1 LKGKGLFCREGSRL
15 KKFNVDQKIRIPPK
29 LHQSLFLAIPIP
41 GSGAKAWQI
50 LSLHLLPMQQ
60 LPHQLLLQ
68 LP

>member
-1 LKGKGLFCREGSRL
+1 M
-15 KKFNVDQKIRIPPK
+15 IPPK